1 MTRKYITSERFGPQ
15 AEQLRLFLDQVEEA
29 PSDRWTKALPAA
41 RATARATVRDA
52 ARAAAGD
59 AARISALGAAR
70 DVARDATWSA
80 VRATVRDATEAA
92 AWAAGWAAAWAAAAL
107 VVRDLIS
114 AEHYDELTRVVRAA
128 GFVVHPDDEPLSDES

>member
-1 MTRKYITSERFGPQ
+1 MNRRPSLWKQKGHGE
-15 AEQLRLFLDQVEEA
+15 AEA
-29 PSDRWTKALPAA
+29 P
-41 RATARATVRDA
+41 
-52 ARAAAGD
+52 
-59 AARISALGAAR
+59 
-70 DVARDATWSA
+70 A

-114 AEHYDELTRVVRAA
+114 AEHYDELTRVVRDA